1 MVNAGVTFKLGQ
13 HNHVSRSRVALAK
26 DVLELKQIVA
36 KQDEMIQK
44 LMSGKVSIATKD
56 VTFPD
61 GMYRK
66 ITGLTR
72 M

>member
-1 MVNAGVTFKLGQ
+1 M
-13 HNHVSRSRVALAK
+13 SRSRVALAK

-61 GMYRK
+61 VPKDRWAYTYEVFG
-66 ITGLTR
+66 G
-72 M
+72 